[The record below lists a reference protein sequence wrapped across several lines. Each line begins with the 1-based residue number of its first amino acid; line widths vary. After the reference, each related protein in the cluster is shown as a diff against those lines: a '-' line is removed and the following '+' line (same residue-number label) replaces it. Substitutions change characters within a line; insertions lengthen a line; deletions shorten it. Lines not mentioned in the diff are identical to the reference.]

1 MNIKVDSTL
10 VNSIVNINSIIED
23 VYKQNVTVSYSAIK
37 MVNKFIGRIE
47 SVLERMKLIHTNY
60 YAHQSIDK
68 VIDDISYIYD
78 FIVLNYKYKEGTL
91 AANVINSI
99 LDILSETI
107 VEINNS
113 YSTPQYVDK
122 DALASEIERKFFV

>member
-1 MNIKVDSTL
+1 MNIKIDSIL

-37 MVNKFIGRIE
+37 MVNKFIVRIE

-60 YAHQSIDK
+60 YAHQNIDK

-78 FIVLNYKYKEGTL
+78 FVVLNYKYKEGTL
-91 AANVINSI
+91 AANVVNSI

-107 VEINNS
+107 VDINNS
-113 YSTPQYVDK
+113 YSTTQYIDR
-122 DALASEIERKFFV
+122 DALASEIEKRYL

>member
-1 MNIKVDSTL
+1 MNIKIDSIL

-37 MVNKFIGRIE
+37 MVNKFIVRIE

-60 YAHQSIDK
+60 YAHQNIDK

-78 FIVLNYKYKEGTL
+78 FVVLNYKYKEGTL
-91 AANVINSI
+91 AANVVNSI

-107 VEINNS
+107 VDINNS
-113 YSTPQYVDK
+113 YSTPQYVNK
-122 DALASEIERKFFV
+122 DTLASEIERKFFV

>member
-1 MNIKVDSTL
+1 MNIKIDSIL

-37 MVNKFIGRIE
+37 MVNKFIVRIE

-60 YAHQSIDK
+60 YAHQNIDK

-78 FIVLNYKYKEGTL
+78 FVVLNYKYKESTL

-107 VEINNS
+107 VDINNS

-122 DALASEIERKFFV
+122 DALASEIERNFFV